1 MRMSLA
7 TLVLVVGLTQPALA
21 DSGGT
26 WGCPAM
32 LSATSTH
39 VQAAAIRV
47 WNWSDTGDVVIEDI
61 NIFENNGTP
70 RSVAFSPV
78 QLGPHQET
86 VFVVQNLLGVALT
99 PGFRLFGIQVIVK
112 WRAKGHGQPLAEISW
127 NVNNRDPVSGAMTV
141 LVSFCRESPKCFS
154 PSGFPGGL
162 CVRKPHPS
170 GPIFARMGRRPPHFG
185 AAHPRF
191 VDPEAG

>member
-1 MRMSLA
+1 VALVDDLPLHRQRHRNLDREVCDRAGSL
-7 TLVLVVGLTQPALA
+7 LDVESSQPALA
-21 DSGGT
+21 DRQGV

-32 LSATSTH
+32 FSATTTD
-39 VQAAAIRV
+39 VVGAAIRV

-141 LVSFCRESPKCFS
+141 LVSTDT
-154 PSGFPGGL
+154 
-162 CVRKPHPS
+162 
-170 GPIFARMGRRPPHFG
+170 RRCY
-185 AAHPRF
+185 
-191 VDPEAG
+191 DLK